1 MFLTIADKEVKEIE
15 LENVLQHDFCVGM
28 LDQNKLRECCKQI
41 GIEEYV
47 VEECINN
54 STVIRNAI
62 EVYEEFSFGIVSLV
76 DMFEHDKM
84 RKDIGFILQKNI
96 LLFILLDDEG
106 NPDYEEILRKALERI
121 RLNATPERMTA
132 AVLEHILFKGN
143 EELVFTENIMM
154 ALEKNVLN
162 LEHAKDISSEVM
174 ALRSRVSTLKN
185 FYDQMIDVG
194 EILQE
199 NTNDIFLDEELRF
212 LKNFTTK
219 AERMKE
225 RSQGLNDNLM
235 HIWEMLD
242 ASMNN
247 KLNDTMKVLTIVSII
262 FQPLTMITG
271 WYGMNFKYM
280 WELEWR
286 YGYLFVII
294 LNILIVVAI
303 SWFFKKKKL
312 L

>member
-106 NPDYEEILRKALERI
+106 NSDYEEILRKALERI

-162 LEHAKDISSEVM
+162 LEHAEDISSEVM

>member
-15 LENVLQHDFCVGM
+15 LESVLQHDFCVGM
-28 LDQNKLRECCKQI
+28 LEQNRLRDCCKQI

-54 STVIRNAI
+54 SALIRNTI

-76 DMFEHDKM
+76 DMFEHNKM
-84 RKDIGFILQKNI
+84 RKDMEFILQKNI
-96 LLFILLDDEG
+96 LLFVLLGDEF
-106 NPDYEEILRKALERI
+106 NSDYEEILRKALERI

-132 AVLEHILFKGN
+132 SVLEHILFKGN

-154 ALEKNVLN
+154 ALEKQVLN
-162 LEHAKDISSEVM
+162 LEHADDISSEVM

-199 NTNDIFLDEELRF
+199 NTNDIFPGEELRY

-242 ASMNN
+242 AAMNN

-294 LNILIVVAI
+294 LNILIVAVI
-303 SWFFKKKKL
+303 SWIFKKKKL

>member
-1 MFLTIADKEVKEIE
+1 MFLTITDKEVREIE
-15 LENVLQHDFCVGM
+15 LENVLQQDFCIGI
-28 LDQNKLRECCKQI
+28 LEQSRLSECCKQI
-41 GIEEYV
+41 GVEEYV

-54 STVIRNAI
+54 SALIRNAI
-62 EVYEEFSFGIVSLV
+62 EVYEDFSYGIVSVV
-76 DMFEHDKM
+76 DMFELNKM
-84 RKDIGFILQKNI
+84 RKDIAFILQKNMFLFV
-96 LLFILLDDEG
+96 LLEEEG
-106 NPDYEEILRKALERI
+106 NDVFGEIIKKALERI
-121 RLNATPERMTA
+121 RQNATSERMTA
-132 AVLEHILFKGN
+132 SILEHILYKGN

-154 ALEKNVLN
+154 ALEKQVLN
-162 LEHAKDISSEVM
+162 LEHAEDISSEVM
-174 ALRSRVSTLKN
+174 ALRSRVSALKN

-194 EILQE
+194 EGLQE
-199 NTNDIFLDEELRF
+199 NTNDIFPGEELRY
-212 LKNFTTK
+212 LKNFITK

-242 ASMNN
+242 AAMNN
-247 KLNDTMKVLTIVSII
+247 KLNDTMKILTIVSII

-286 YGYLFVII
+286 YGYLFVIV
-294 LNILIVVAI
+294 LNILIVAAI
-303 SWFFKKKKL
+303 SWIFKKKKL

>member
-1 MFLTIADKEVKEIE
+1 MFLTIVDEEVKEIE
-15 LENVLQHDFCVGM
+15 LESVLQHDFCVGM
-28 LDQNKLRECCKQI
+28 LEQNRLRECCKQI

-47 VEECINN
+47 AEECINN
-54 STVIRNAI
+54 SAFIRNTI

-76 DMFEHDKM
+76 DMFEHNKM

-96 LLFILLDDEG
+96 LLFVLLEG
-106 NPDYEEILRKALERI
+106 KNSAGYEEILRKALERI
-121 RLNATPERMTA
+121 RRNATPERMTA
-132 AVLEHILFKGN
+132 SVLEHILFKGN
-143 EELVFTENIMM
+143 EELLFTENIMM
-154 ALEKNVLN
+154 VLEKQVLN
-162 LEHAKDISSEVM
+162 LEHAEDISSEVM

-199 NTNDIFLDEELRF
+199 NTNDIFLGEELCY

-242 ASMNN
+242 AAMNN

-294 LNILIVVAI
+294 LNIIIVAVI
-303 SWFFKKKKL
+303 SWIFKKKKL

>member
-1 MFLTIADKEVKEIE
+1 MFLTITEKEVKEIE
-15 LENVLQHDFCVGM
+15 QESVLQHDFCVG
-28 LDQNKLRECCKQI
+28 LLEQNRLRECCKQI

-54 STVIRNAI
+54 SAFIRNTI

-76 DMFEHDKM
+76 DMFEHNKM

-96 LLFILLDDEG
+96 LLFVLLEEKS
-106 NPDYEEILRKALERI
+106 NPGYEELLQKALERI
-121 RLNATPERMTA
+121 RQNATSERMTA
-132 AVLEHILFKGN
+132 SVLEHILFKGN

-154 ALEKNVLN
+154 ALEKQVLN
-162 LEHAKDISSEVM
+162 LEHADDISSEVM
-174 ALRSRVSTLKN
+174 SLRSRVSTLKN

-194 EILQE
+194 EVLQE
-199 NTNDIFLDEELRF
+199 NTNDIFPGEELRY

-225 RSQGLNDNLM
+225 RSQGLDDNLM

-242 ASMNN
+242 AAMNN

-294 LNILIVVAI
+294 LNILILIVI
-303 SWFFKKKKL
+303 SWIFKKKKML
-312 L
+312 